1 MEMFI
6 DGGWTPAVSGATQ
19 PVTNPTTGA
28 VVDTVPTGDERDADL
43 AIRAA
48 DRALAGWRST
58 PVAERARLQRRAAQ
72 LMRDN
77 AERIGRAL
85 TAELGRPVAAAITE
99 IQRSADLLDVYAE
112 EGLRLHSEII
122 SGAPGEKILVT
133 REPVG
138 VVVAITPFNYPI
150 TLLCFKLG
158 AALIAGCTVVA
169 KPAEDTPTSTLM
181 LAELF
186 HQAGFPPGCF
196 NVVTGRGRGIGMAMV
211 NHPIPGKIAFT
222 GGTAAGKAIAAA
234 AAGTMKRVTLE
245 LGGQSPAII
254 CADADLAKA
263 AAAIARHGFA
273 NSGQFCYRVNRVY
286 VERPAYDAFLTAL
299 LAEVAKITIGDGQ
312 SQPVTLGPM
321 VNAKIFG
328 NAYGQIGDARDKGA
342 RICCG
347 GERLSGGIYDAGYFL
362 PPTVIADTDHSM
374 KIMTEETFGPVL
386 GIMPVDSP
394 AEALRLANDTDYGLA
409 GFVFSG
415 HTGRGLALAE
425 RINAGSVWVNDI
437 HRSNHS
443 APFGGMKQ
451 SGLGREKGRYGV
463 ESYLEYKTIY
473 LTYDESLDEGLE

>member
-28 VVDTVPTGDERDADL
+28 VIDTVPTGDERDADL

-48 DRALAGWRST
+48 ERALEGWRAV

-72 LMRDN
+72 LMREH
-77 AERIGRAL
+77 AGRIGQVL
-85 TAELGRPVAAAITE
+85 TSELGRPVAAAVTE

-112 EGLRLHSEII
+112 EGLRIHAEII
-122 SGAPGEKILVT
+122 SSQPGEKILVT
-133 REPVG
+133 RQPVG

-150 TLLCFKLG
+150 TLLTFKLG

-169 KPAEDTPTSTLM
+169 KPAEDTPLSTLL

-186 HQAGFPPGCF
+186 HEAGFPPGAF

-211 NHPIPGKIAFT
+211 NHPVPGKIAFT

-234 AAGTMKRVTLE
+234 AAGTVKRLTLE
-245 LGGQSPAII
+245 LGGQSPAIV
-254 CADADLAKA
+254 CADADLPRA

-286 VERPAYDAFLTAL
+286 VERPAHETFLAAL
-299 LAEVAKITIGDGQ
+299 LAEVAKITVGDGQ
-312 SQPVTLGPM
+312 SQNVTLGPM

-328 NAYGQIGDARDKGA
+328 NAYGQIADARERGA

-347 GERLSGGIYDAGYFL
+347 GERLSGGIYDGGYFL

-386 GIMPVDSP
+386 GVMAVESP
-394 AEALRLANDTDYGLA
+394 SEALRLANDTDYGLA

-415 HTGRGLALAE
+415 HVGRGLALAE

-437 HRSNHS
+437 HRSHHS

-451 SGLGREKGRYGV
+451 SGLGREKGHYGV

-473 LTYDESLDEGLE
+473 LTYDEGLS

>member
-1 MEMFI
+1 MDMFI
-6 DGGWTPAVSGATQ
+6 EGGWAPAVSGATQ
-19 PVTNPTTGA
+19 PVTNPTTGG
-28 VVDTVPTGDERDADL
+28 VIDTVPTGDERDADI

-48 DRALAGWRST
+48 DRALDGWRLV
-58 PVAERARLQRRAAQ
+58 PVAERARLQKHAAQ

-77 AERIGRAL
+77 ADRIGRVL
-85 TAELGRPVAAAITE
+85 TAELGRPLAAAVTE
-99 IQRSADLLDVYAE
+99 IRRSADLLDVYAE
-112 EGLRLHSEII
+112 EGLRLHAEII
-122 SGAPGEKILVT
+122 SAAPGEKILVT

-158 AALIAGCTVVA
+158 AALVAGCTVVA
-169 KPAEDTPTSTLM
+169 KPAEDTPVSTLL

-186 HQAGFPPGCF
+186 HQAGFPPGVF

-211 NHPIPGKIAFT
+211 NHPVPGKIAFT
-222 GGTAAGKAIAAA
+222 GGTVAGKAIAAA
-234 AAGTMKRVTLE
+234 AAGTVKRVTLE
-245 LGGQSPAII
+245 LGGQSPAIV
-254 CADADLAKA
+254 CADADLDKA

-286 VERPAYDAFLTAL
+286 VERPVYDAFLAAL

-312 SQPVTLGPM
+312 SQDVTLGPM
-321 VNAKIFG
+321 VNAKIFD
-328 NAYGQIGDARDKGA
+328 NAFGQIKDARDRGA

-347 GERLSGGIYDAGYFL
+347 GDRLTGGLYDAGYFL

-386 GIMPVDSP
+386 GVMPVDGP
-394 AEALRLANDTDYGLA
+394 QEALRLANATDYGLA
-409 GFVFSG
+409 GFVFSD
-415 HTGRGLALAE
+415 HVGRGLALAE

-437 HRSNHS
+437 HRSHHS

-451 SGLGREKGRYGV
+451 SGLGREKGRWGV

-473 LTYDESLDEGLE
+473 LSYDEALE

>member
-1 MEMFI
+1 MDMFI
-6 DGGWTPAVSGATQ
+6 EGGWAPAVSGATQ
-19 PVTNPTTGA
+19 PVTNPTTGG
-28 VVDTVPTGDERDADL
+28 VIDTVPTGDERDADI

-48 DRALAGWRST
+48 DRALDGWRLV
-58 PVAERARLQRRAAQ
+58 PVAERARLQKHAAQ

-77 AERIGRAL
+77 ADRIGRVL
-85 TAELGRPVAAAITE
+85 TAELGRPLAAAVTE
-99 IQRSADLLDVYAE
+99 IRRSADLLDVYAE
-112 EGLRLHSEII
+112 EGLRLHAEII
-122 SGAPGEKILVT
+122 SAAPGEKILVT

-158 AALIAGCTVVA
+158 AALVAGCTVVA
-169 KPAEDTPTSTLM
+169 KPAEDTPMSTLL

-186 HQAGFPPGCF
+186 HQAGFPPGVF

-211 NHPIPGKIAFT
+211 NHPVPGKIAFT
-222 GGTAAGKAIAAA
+222 GGTVAGKAIAAA
-234 AAGTMKRVTLE
+234 AAGTVKRVTLE
-245 LGGQSPAII
+245 LGGQSPAIV
-254 CADADLAKA
+254 CADADLDKA

-286 VERPAYDAFLTAL
+286 VERPVYDAFLAAL

-312 SQPVTLGPM
+312 SQDVTLGPM
-321 VNAKIFG
+321 VNAKIFD
-328 NAYGQIGDARDKGA
+328 NAFGQIKDARDRGA

-347 GERLSGGIYDAGYFL
+347 GDRLTGGLYDAGYFL

-386 GIMPVDSP
+386 GVMPVDGP
-394 AEALRLANDTDYGLA
+394 QEALRLANATDYGLA
-409 GFVFSG
+409 GFVFSD
-415 HTGRGLALAE
+415 HVGRGLALAE

-437 HRSNHS
+437 HRSHHS

-451 SGLGREKGRYGV
+451 SGLGREKGRWGV

-473 LTYDESLDEGLE
+473 LSYDEALE

>member
-6 DGGWTPAVSGATQ
+6 DGRWTAAVSGATQ

-28 VVDTVPTGDERDADL
+28 VIDTVPTGDERDANV
-43 AIRAA
+43 AILAA
-48 DRALAGWRST
+48 DKALAGWRAT
-58 PVAERARLQRRAAQ
+58 PASERARLQRRAAQ

-77 AERIGRAL
+77 ADRIGRVL
-85 TAELGRPVAAAITE
+85 TSELGRPVAAAVAE
-99 IQRSADLLDVYAE
+99 INRSADLLDVYAE

-122 SGAPGEKILVT
+122 SASPGEKILVT
-133 REPVG
+133 RQPVG

-169 KPAEDTPTSTLM
+169 KPAEDTPTSTLL

-186 HQAGFPPGCF
+186 HEAGFPPGCF
-196 NVVTGRGRGIGMAMV
+196 NVVTGKGRGIGMAMV
-211 NHPIPGKIAFT
+211 NHPIPAKIAFT

-245 LGGQSPAII
+245 LGGQSPAIV

-273 NSGQFCYRVNRVY
+273 NSGQFCYRVNRIY
-286 VERPAYDAFLTAL
+286 VERAAYEEFLAAL
-299 LAEVAKITIGDGQ
+299 LAEVGKITIGDGQ
-312 SQPVTLGPM
+312 TEAVTLGPM
-321 VNAKIFG
+321 VNAKIFD
-328 NAYGQIGDARDKGA
+328 NAFGQIGDARNKGA
-342 RICCG
+342 RVC
-347 GERLSGGIYDAGYFL
+347 SGGARLTGGVFDGGYFL

-386 GIMPVDSP
+386 GVMPVETP
-394 AEALRLANDTDYGLA
+394 IHALELANDTNYGLA

-415 HTGRGLALAE
+415 HLGRGLALAE

-437 HRSNHS
+437 HRSHHS
-443 APFGGMKQ
+443 APFGGMKE
-451 SGLGREKGRYGV
+451 SGLGREKGRWGV
-463 ESYLEYKTIY
+463 ESYLEYKSIY
-473 LTYDESLDEGLE
+473 LAYDEGLT

>member
-6 DGGWTPAVSGATQ
+6 DGSWAPAVSGATQ
-19 PVTNPTTGA
+19 PVTNPTAGT
-28 VVDTVPTGDERDADL
+28 VIDTVPTGDERDADI

-48 DRALAGWRST
+48 DRALAGWRAT

-77 AERIGRAL
+77 AERIGRVL

-122 SGAPGEKILVT
+122 AASPGEKILVT

-169 KPAEDTPTSTLM
+169 KPAEDTPMSTLF

-196 NVVTGRGRGIGMAMV
+196 NVVTGRGRGVGMAMV

-234 AAGTMKRVTLE
+234 AAGTVKRVTLE
-245 LGGQSPAII
+245 LGGQSPAIV

-286 VERPAYDAFLTAL
+286 VERPVYEAFLAAL

-312 SQPVTLGPM
+312 TEPVTLGPM

-328 NAYGQIGDARDKGA
+328 NAFGQIGDARDKGA

-415 HTGRGLALAE
+415 HPGRGLALAE

-437 HRSNHS
+437 HRSHHS

-451 SGLGREKGRYGV
+451 SGIGREKGRWGV

-473 LTYDESLDEGLE
+473 LGYDEGLE

>member
-1 MEMFI
+1 MDMFI
-6 DGGWTPAVSGATQ
+6 EGGWAPAVSGATQ
-19 PVTNPTTGA
+19 PVTNPTTGG
-28 VVDTVPTGDERDADL
+28 VIDTVPTGDERDADI

-48 DRALAGWRST
+48 DRALDGWRLV
-58 PVAERARLQRRAAQ
+58 PVAERARLQKHAAQ

-77 AERIGRAL
+77 ADRIGRVL
-85 TAELGRPVAAAITE
+85 TAELGRPLAAAVTE
-99 IQRSADLLDVYAE
+99 IRRSADLLDVYAE
-112 EGLRLHSEII
+112 EGLRLHAEII
-122 SGAPGEKILVT
+122 SAAPGEKILVT

-169 KPAEDTPTSTLM
+169 KPAEDTPMSTLL

-186 HQAGFPPGCF
+186 HQAGFPPGVF

-211 NHPIPGKIAFT
+211 NHPVPGKIAFT
-222 GGTAAGKAIAAA
+222 GGTVAGKAIAAA
-234 AAGTMKRVTLE
+234 AAGTVKRVTLE
-245 LGGQSPAII
+245 LGGQSPAIV
-254 CADADLAKA
+254 CADADLDKA

-286 VERPAYDAFLTAL
+286 VERPVYDAFLAAL

-312 SQPVTLGPM
+312 SQDVTLGPM
-321 VNAKIFG
+321 VNAKIFD
-328 NAYGQIGDARDKGA
+328 NAFGQIKDARDRGA

-347 GERLSGGIYDAGYFL
+347 GDRLTGGLYDAGYFL

-386 GIMPVDSP
+386 GVMPVDGP
-394 AEALRLANDTDYGLA
+394 QEALRLANATDYGLA
-409 GFVFSG
+409 GFVFSD
-415 HTGRGLALAE
+415 HVGRGLALAE

-437 HRSNHS
+437 HRSHHS

-451 SGLGREKGRYGV
+451 SGLGREKGRWGV

-473 LTYDESLDEGLE
+473 LSYDEALE